1 MVALKMTMISCFFF
15 LQILLSIL
23 SLFAPTNVQGLKVG
37 FYAKTC
43 PKAELIVDKYVLD
56 ALKKDPTIGGPLL
69 RMFFHDCFVRG
80 CEGSVLLEL
89 KNKKDEKNAAPNLSL
104 RGFEVIDNVKEALEK
119 ECPGV
124 VSCADVLALVAR
136 DTVVALNGPTWGVE
150 TGRRDGRVTNINE
163 ARANL
168 PSPLDNITSL
178 ITQFRAKGLDEIDLA
193 VLSGGHTIGHGH
205 CPLITN
211 RLYNFTG
218 KGDSD
223 PNLDTEY
230 ATKLRAKCKPTDTT
244 TALEMDPGSF
254 ETFDESYFKIVSQ
267 RRGLFQSDAAL
278 LDNQETKSYV
288 IKQTKR
294 HESTTTFFKDFGVS
308 MVKMGR
314 IGVLTGRVGEVRKKC
329 TMVN

>member
-1 MVALKMTMISCFFF
+1 MAALHMNISCLIF
-15 LQILLSIL
+15 LQVLLLLL
-23 SLFAPTNVQGLKVG
+23 SLFAQTNAQGLKVG
-37 FYAKTC
+37 FYDNTC
-43 PKAELIVDKYVLD
+43 PKAEGIVKKSVLD
-56 ALKKDPTIGGPLL
+56 AIKKDRTIGAPLL
-69 RMFFHDCFVRG
+69 RMFFHDCFG

-89 KNKKDEKNAAPNLSL
+89 KNKKDEKNAPPNLSL
-104 RGFEVIDNVKEALEK
+104 RGFEIIDNVKAAVEK
-119 ECPGV
+119 ECPDV
-124 VSCADVLALVAR
+124 VSCSDVLALVAR
-136 DTVVALNGPTWGVE
+136 DAVVALNGPSWGVE

-168 PSPLDNITSL
+168 PSPFDNITSL
-178 ITQFRAKGLDEIDLA
+178 IAQFRSKGLDKKDLV
-193 VLSGGHTIGHGH
+193 VLSGGHTVGNGH

-230 ATKLRAKCKPTDTT
+230 AANLRGRCKPTDTT

-254 ETFDESYFKIVSQ
+254 RTFDKSYFKLVSQ
-267 RRGLFQSDAAL
+267 RRGFFQSDAAL

-288 IKQTKR
+288 LKQTK
-294 HESTTTFFKDFGVS
+294 SYGSTFFKDFGVS

-314 IGVLTGRVGEVRKKC
+314 IGVLTGRAGEVRKKC
-329 TMVN
+329 RMVN

>member
-1 MVALKMTMISCFFF
+1 MAALQMNISCLLF
-15 LQILLSIL
+15 LQVLLFLLSL
-23 SLFAPTNVQGLKVG
+23 SAPTNAQGLRIG
-37 FYAKTC
+37 FYDQRC
-43 PKAELIVDKYVLD
+43 PKAESIVKKSVLD
-56 ALKKDPTIGGPLL
+56 AIKNDPTIGAPLL

-104 RGFEVIDNVKEALEK
+104 RGFEIIDNVKAAVEK

-124 VSCADVLALVAR
+124 VSCSDVLALVAR
-136 DTVVALNGPTWGVE
+136 DAVVALNGPSWGVE
-150 TGRRDGRVTNINE
+150 TGRRDGLVTNINE

-168 PSPLDNITSL
+168 PSPFDNITRL
-178 ITQFRAKGLDEIDLA
+178 ITQFRSKGLDKKDLV
-193 VLSGGHTIGHGH
+193 VLSGGHTVGKGH

-230 ATKLRAKCKPTDTT
+230 AANLRRRCKPTDTT

-254 ETFDESYFKIVSQ
+254 KTFDKSYFKLVSQ
-267 RRGLFQSDAAL
+267 RRGFFQSDAAL

-288 IKQTKR
+288 LEQTKIYG
-294 HESTTTFFKDFGVS
+294 STFFKDFGVS

-314 IGVLTGRVGEVRKKC
+314 IGVLTGRAGEVRKKC
-329 TMVN
+329 RMVN

>member
-1 MVALKMTMISCFFF
+1 MAALQMNISCLIF
-15 LQILLSIL
+15 LQVLLLLL
-23 SLFAPTNVQGLKVG
+23 SLFAQTNAQGLKVG
-37 FYAKTC
+37 FYDNTC
-43 PKAELIVDKYVLD
+43 PKAEGIVKKSVLD
-56 ALKKDPTIGGPLL
+56 AIKKDRTIGAPLL

-89 KNKKDEKNAAPNLSL
+89 KNKKDEKNAPPNLSL
-104 RGFEVIDNVKEALEK
+104 RGFEIIDNVKEAVEK

-124 VSCADVLALVAR
+124 VSCSDVLALVAR
-136 DTVVALNGPTWGVE
+136 DAVVALNGPSWGVE

-168 PSPLDNITSL
+168 PSPFDNITSL
-178 ITQFRAKGLDEIDLA
+178 ITQFRSKGLDKKDLV
-193 VLSGGHTIGHGH
+193 VLSGGHTVGNGH

-230 ATKLRAKCKPTDTT
+230 AANLRGRCKPTDTT

-254 ETFDESYFKIVSQ
+254 KTFDESYFKLVSQ
-267 RRGLFQSDAAL
+267 RRGFFQSDAAL

-288 IKQTKR
+288 LKQTK
-294 HESTTTFFKDFGVS
+294 SYGSTFFKDFGVS

-314 IGVLTGRVGEVRKKC
+314 IGVLTGRAGEVRKKC
-329 TMVN
+329 RMVN

>member
-1 MVALKMTMISCFFF
+1 MAALQMNISCLIF
-15 LQILLSIL
+15 LQVLLFLL
-23 SLFAPTNVQGLKVG
+23 SLFALTDAQGLKVG
-37 FYAKTC
+37 FYDNTC
-43 PKAELIVDKYVLD
+43 RKAERIVKKSVLD
-56 ALKKDPTIGGPLL
+56 AVKKDSTIGAPLL

-104 RGFEVIDNVKEALEK
+104 RGFEIIDSVKAALEK

-124 VSCADVLALVAR
+124 VSCSDVLALVAR
-136 DTVVALNGPTWGVE
+136 DAVVALSGPYWGVE

-168 PSPLDNITSL
+168 PSPFDNITSL
-178 ITQFRAKGLDEIDLA
+178 ISQFRSKGLDKKDLV
-193 VLSGGHTIGHGH
+193 VLSGGHTVGNGH

-230 ATKLRAKCKPTDTT
+230 AANLRRRCKPTDTT

-254 ETFDESYFKIVSQ
+254 KTFDKSYFKLVSQ
-267 RRGLFQSDAAL
+267 RRGFFQSDAAL

-288 IKQTKR
+288 FEQTK
-294 HESTTTFFKDFGVS
+294 SYGSTFFKDFGVS

-314 IGVLTGRVGEVRKKC
+314 IGVLTGRAGEVRKKC
-329 TMVN
+329 RMVN

>member
-1 MVALKMTMISCFFF
+1 MVTLKMSLSCFFL
-15 LQILLSIL
+15 LQI
-23 SLFAPTNVQGLKVG
+23 SLFLLFSFDPTNAHGLKVG
-37 FYAKTC
+37 FYDNTC
-43 PKAELIVDKYVLD
+43 PKAELIVMKSVSDVM
-56 ALKKDPTIGGPLL
+56 KKDPTIGAPLL

-89 KNKKDEKNAAPNLSL
+89 KNKKDEKNAAPNLSI
-104 RGFEVIDNVKEALEK
+104 RGFEVIDNIKASLEK

-124 VSCADVLALVAR
+124 VSCSDVLALVAR
-136 DTVVALNGPTWGVE
+136 DAVVAMNGRSWGVE

-163 ARANL
+163 ANSNL
-168 PSPLDNITSL
+168 PSPFDNITSL
-178 ITQFRAKGLDEIDLA
+178 ITQFHSKGLDKKDLA
-193 VLSGGHTIGHGH
+193 VLSGGHTVGIGH
-205 CPLITN
+205 CPLIAN

-223 PNLDTEY
+223 PNLDSEY
-230 ATKLRAKCKPTDTT
+230 AARLKQKCKPTDTT

-254 ETFDESYFKIVSQ
+254 KTFDDSFFKLVSK
-267 RRGLFQSDAAL
+267 RRGFFQSDAAL

-288 IKQTKR
+288 LKQTKN
-294 HESTTTFFKDFGVS
+294 HGSTFFEDFGVS

-314 IGVLTGRVGEVRKKC
+314 IGVLTGRVGEIRKKC